1 MFMPKRKPLECGVF
15 QDIETAEKYD
25 KEAAGWMR
33 MASKSFVSTARKWGV
48 TDGQVLDVGTGTG
61 SLAVGFARGMPG
73 VKVVGL
79 DLSDVALQLARHNAQ
94 ESEVSSR
101 VSFKEGDAED
111 MPFENNRFD
120 LVVSSNTLHLVGN
133 PVRMLDEVRR
143 VLEPKGMFFIS
154 DLRRSW
160 LGFFA
165 EHIAA
170 SYTPQEVEDMLS
182 QSKLQNWELKDY
194 LFWLSIYPKE

>member
-1 MFMPKRKPLECGVF
+1 MPKRKPLECGVF

>member
-1 MFMPKRKPLECGVF
+1 MPKRKPLECGVF
-15 QDIETAEKYD
+15 RDIETAEKYD

-33 MASKSFVSTARKWGV
+33 MVSKSFVSAARKWGV

-61 SLAVGFARGMPG
+61 SLAVEFARGMPG

-94 ESEVSSR
+94 ESGMSSR
-101 VSFKEGDAED
+101 VSFKKGDAED
-111 MPFENNRFD
+111 MPFEDNAFD
-120 LVVSSNTLHLVGN
+120 VVISSNTLHLVGN
-133 PVRMLDEVRR
+133 PVRMLDEVCR

-182 QSKLQNWELKDY
+182 QSMLQNWELKDY

>member
-15 QDIETAEKYD
+15 RDIEIAKKYD
-25 KEAAGWMR
+25 KEAARWMR
-33 MASKSFVSTARKWGV
+33 MVSKSFVSAARKWGV

-61 SLAVGFARGMPG
+61 SLAIEFAKGMPG

-79 DLSDVALQLARHNAQ
+79 DLSDVALELARHNAQ
-94 ESEVSSR
+94 ESGVSSR
-101 VSFKEGDAED
+101 VSFEKGDAED
-111 MPFENNRFD
+111 MPFEDNTFD
-120 LVVSSNTLHLVGN
+120 VVISSNTLHLVGN
-133 PVRMLDEVRR
+133 PVRMFDEVCR

-170 SYTPQEVEDMLS
+170 SYTPLLAE
-182 QSKLQNWELKDY
+182 Y
-194 LFWLSIYPKE
+194 LP

>member
-1 MFMPKRKPLECGVF
+1 MPKRKPLECGVF
-15 QDIETAEKYD
+15 RDIETAEKYD

-33 MASKSFVSTARKWGV
+33 MVSKSFVSAARKWGV

-79 DLSDVALQLARHNAQ
+79 DLSNVALEIARHNAQ
-94 ESEVSSR
+94 KSGVSSR
-101 VSFKEGDAED
+101 VSFKKGDAED

-120 LVVSSNTLHLVGN
+120 VVISSNTLHLVGN

-143 VLEPKGMFFIS
+143 VLEPQGMFFIS

-182 QSKLQNWELKDY
+182 RSKLQNWELKDY

>member
-1 MFMPKRKPLECGVF
+1 MV
-15 QDIETAEKYD
+15 
-25 KEAAGWMR
+25 
-33 MASKSFVSTARKWGV
+33 SKSFVSAARKWGV

-61 SLAVGFARGMPG
+61 SLAVEFARGMPG

-94 ESEVSSR
+94 ESGMSSR
-101 VSFKEGDAED
+101 VSFKKGDAED
-111 MPFENNRFD
+111 MPFEDNAFD
-120 LVVSSNTLHLVGN
+120 VVISSNTLHLVGN
-133 PVRMLDEVRR
+133 PVRMLDEVCR

-182 QSKLQNWELKDY
+182 QSMLQNWELKDY